1 MRVACRDCFCFLV
14 QRVSPILKTS
24 QIGEV
29 NSFHFHYDL
38 MLLLLSHE
46 SFSLSNV
53 SKSAFLYLKH

>member
-24 QIGEV
+24 QISEV
-29 NSFHFHYDL
+29 NLFHFHYDL

-53 SKSAFLYLKH
+53 RVKVLFYT